1 MSKALEN
8 TLLWLLAGSRGGKRR
23 ADIIIALR
31 KRPMNARQIQKVVGL
46 DYKTIRYHLDL
57 LVENNILTTL
67 GERYGL
73 LYLISP
79 ALNAE
84 FVLFEDIWG
93 KISPDYK
100 IINPIK
106 TTVKEI
112 QENDP

>member
-57 LVENNILTTL
+57 LVENNILTTM

-73 LYLISP
+73 LYLITPDLQSQ
-79 ALNAE
+79 
-84 FVLFEDIWG
+84 FHIFENIWG
-93 KISPDYK
+93 IVGFDTNNSDGIDKIGKDK
-100 IINPIK
+100 R
-106 TTVKEI
+106 
-112 QENDP
+112 ENDR

>member
-23 ADIIIALR
+23 ADIIKALK

-57 LVENNILTTL
+57 LVENNLLTTM

-73 LYLISP
+73 LYLIAPDLESQ
-79 ALNAE
+79 
-84 FVLFEDIWG
+84 FFLFEKIWG
-93 KISPDYK
+93 IMSFDNNNSSRMDKIEKDK
-100 IINPIK
+100 
-106 TTVKEI
+106 
-112 QENDP
+112 QENEL

>member
-23 ADIIIALR
+23 ADIIMALK

-57 LVENNILTTL
+57 LVENNMLTTM

-73 LYLISP
+73 LYLIAPDLHSQ
-79 ALNAE
+79 
-84 FVLFEDIWG
+84 FHIFENIWG
-93 KISPDYK
+93 MVGSDTNNSVQIDKIG
-100 IINPIK
+100 
-106 TTVKEI
+106 KEK
-112 QENDP
+112 QENVR